1 MHQMTQSFRH
11 RFLLFALPFIVAIAL
26 LAALQPRLS
35 TASAVPAAFF
45 RGHPFHERGEAG
57 GDFGRTFPPEGRRG
71 AAREQ
76 PFVPAAPPLDGY
88 TVDGWRLLA
97 ALALSG
103 AFTGLVWLTLDAET
117 PVPTQSTQRTLLEQ
131 DVARLREELD
141 SLHREQRQVRET
153 LDWQGRLLTG
163 QHDPQ
168 ADT

>member
-1 MHQMTQSFRH
+1 MTQSFRH
-11 RFLLFALPFIVAIAL
+11 RFLLFALPFIGAITL

-35 TASAVPAAFF
+35 TATAIPAGFF
-45 RGHPFHERGEAG
+45 RGHPYHGRGEAG
-57 GDFGRTFPPEGRRG
+57 GNFGRTFPPEGRRD

-76 PFVPAAPPLDGY
+76 QFAAASPPTGSY

-103 AFTGLVWLTLDAET
+103 AFTGLVWLTLDAEI
-117 PVPTQSTQRTLLEQ
+117 PVPTQNTQRTLLEL

-153 LDWQGRLLTG
+153 LDWQGQLLTG
-163 QHDPQ
+163 QQGPQ
-168 ADT
+168 AET